1 MNQFT
6 ILPLTRNCPNMLS
19 FAQRHLGGFPK
30 MHKAAQAVHKVVQR
44 AVWVALDAGE
54 TLLGAKGPLIP
65 PRRLMN
71 VGSNEFTRSDFNRI
85 GGELFERLVAI
96 GGLQPHDKVLDV
108 GCGVGRIAIPLTRY
122 LSVQGSYDGFDI
134 VAESIEHC
142 AKAYHS
148 RFKQFHF
155 HHADLFNTTYNPGGR
170 YLSHEYTFP
179 FADQSFSFVFL
190 TSVFTHILSQGI
202 ENYLR
207 EIRRVLAPGGRCFI
221 TYFVL
226 NEYSEQTI
234 DSGKAALAFTHP
246 IDHGKSTHVDQPE
259 AAVAFDEAYI
269 RQIYRE
275 TGLDIVEPIRY
286 GCWSGRSSAVGYQD
300 IVVAVKGDADQRR
313 GGAPQATRIA

>member
-1 MNQFT
+1 
-6 ILPLTRNCPNMLS
+6 
-19 FAQRHLGGFPK
+19 
-30 MHKAAQAVHKVVQR
+30 MHKAVQAVHSVVQR

-54 TLLGAKGPLIP
+54 TLVGKKDPLTP

-85 GGELFERLVAI
+85 GGELFQRLVAI
-96 GGLQPHDKVLDV
+96 GGLRPDDKVLDV
-108 GCGVGRIAIPLTRY
+108 GCGVGRMAIPLTRY
-122 LSVQGSYDGFDI
+122 LSAQGTYDGFDI

-142 AKAYHS
+142 ANAYRP

-170 YLSHEYTFP
+170 YLSHEYRFP

-190 TSVFTHILSQGI
+190 TSVFTHILSQGV

-207 EIRRVLAPGGRCFI
+207 EIRRVLVPGGRCFI
-221 TYFVL
+221 TFFVL
-226 NEYSEQTI
+226 NEQSEQMI
-234 DSGKAALAFTHP
+234 HSGKSALAFAHS

-269 RQIYRE
+269 RQIYRQ

-286 GCWSGRSSAVGYQD
+286 GSWSGTSSDVGYQD
-300 IVVAVKGDADQRR
+300 IVVAVKRAAGP
-313 GGAPQATRIA
+313 GAGAAPHATRVG